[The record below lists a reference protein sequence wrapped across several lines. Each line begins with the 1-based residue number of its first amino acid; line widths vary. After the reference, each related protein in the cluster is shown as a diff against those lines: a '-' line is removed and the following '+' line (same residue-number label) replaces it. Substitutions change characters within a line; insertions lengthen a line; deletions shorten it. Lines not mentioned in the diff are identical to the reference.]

1 MSPAQPPVTKPARRR
16 GWRIFFGVFKWCR
29 VSLLLLLFVVIIIG
43 LFLNRVGLPA
53 WLERRVEEQFRASGW
68 EVKFSRLRLHWYN
81 GIVAEDLH
89 LQRTNAMRGP
99 HLFLQTAEFRLNA
112 KALRHLRL
120 EADSVMLKGGQLRW
134 ELPGTNQARRTLAL
148 DDIGGELIFRP
159 DDRWE
164 LMFLEARLL
173 GMQARLRGDL
183 TNASLIREWKLPIRR
198 PPPETTP
205 GDFWQRFLTEARK
218 VRFTGTPELNAIVY
232 GDARDLKSFDAQIKF
247 TALTAESPWGGGTNL
262 SLAVNLLPPPRSN
275 EALRV
280 DITLTAEQTR
290 HPWGMA
296 TNLNLTLVGEPSF
309 THLLPTNALG
319 LIELRGAQTRWGNA
333 DRLFV
338 ELRSSPSGTNAV
350 LNQTRF
356 DVTLEGF
363 ASELAQGES
372 VRITATSTHAAT
384 NLFPA
389 ALDAVATL
397 RDTRTPWATS
407 QWTRVDARLDL
418 PPLSELRV
426 GDTNLLW
433 PERLRNVPLSAG
445 LTFSNVIVP
454 ALGLDRAA
462 LQTRWRFPTLE
473 IESGTAT
480 AGNAADIRV
489 TVQTETRETHF
500 EANTS
505 LDPKMLAPFLGTNA
519 RPWLEVCV
527 FDSRPRL
534 RVGGKAILPASIP
547 LPDDWHDKL
556 SAVSMAGQF
565 DAGLSSCRGVPF
577 VSAHVPFTVTNLS
590 WKTTGLKIARAEG
603 SLAIIGGADQ
613 KTGDFEGVI
622 RSDFNPLAL
631 RAAFPWEQAQRVF
644 DFFEFT
650 APPHVATDVRGNWND
665 WRGLSA
671 FGTVALTNAVFRGQ
685 AVKACLARFTYTN
698 QFLSILEPVLIR
710 EGEQGL
716 ASGIGID
723 LARERL
729 FLTNAVG
736 KIEPRAVTR
745 SIGTVVDKA
754 IAPFVFELPPN
765 ARVEGVIPLNN
776 DESAADLRFEIEGGP
791 FRWQQFN
798 FPQVKAIVHWR
809 GKTLTITNL
818 QGRWCGGDVAGSLHF
833 QFTPKGQ
840 GDLFAFQVRVK
851 NADLQAMRKELMPNK
866 TNKVEGSVS
875 GELVITRADTQDW
888 KSWQGYGHARLTN
901 GLLWEIPLFGVF
913 SPLLNAFFP
922 GLGNSRAR
930 HANATYQ
937 ITNSVIYSPDLE
949 IRATAMR
956 MQYKGSV
963 DFERRVRGSMEAELL
978 RDMPAFGF
986 LISKVFWPVTKLFEY
1001 EISGTLDHP
1010 KIEQQYLVSKVFILP
1025 FQPLKTLKDIF
1036 NQLSTA
1042 EEKPAGTPP
1051 P

>member
-1 MSPAQPPVTKPARRR
+1 MSPAQPSATKPARRR

-29 VSLLLLLFVVIIIG
+29 VLLLLLIFIIVLLG

-53 WLERRVEEQFRASGW
+53 WLERRVEEQFRANGW
-68 EVKFSRLRLHWYN
+68 DLQFSRLRLHWYN
-81 GIVAEDLH
+81 GIVAEDLQ
-89 LQRTNAMRGP
+89 LQRTNAARGP
-99 HLFLQTAEFRLNA
+99 HLFLQSAEFRLNG

-164 LMFLEARLL
+164 LLFLEARLL

-198 PPPETTP
+198 PPPDVPP
-205 GDFWQRFLTEARK
+205 GDVWQRLLTEARK

-232 GDARDLKSFDAQIKF
+232 GNARDPKSFDAQIKF
-247 TALTAESPWGGGTNL
+247 TALAAESPWGGGTNL
-262 SLAVNLLPPPRSN
+262 SLAANLLPPPRSN

-333 DRLFV
+333 ERLFV

-363 ASELAQGES
+363 AGEVAQGES

-389 ALDAVATL
+389 VLDVVGTL

-407 QWTRVDARLDL
+407 QWTRVAARLDL

-426 GDTNLLW
+426 ADTNLLW

-445 LTFSNVIVP
+445 LTFSNAIVP
-454 ALGLDRAA
+454 ALELDRAA

-473 IESGTAT
+473 IESGTAA

-500 EANTS
+500 DANTS
-505 LDPKMLAPFLGTNA
+505 LDPKMLAPFVGTNA
-519 RPWLEVCV
+519 RPWLAVCG

-534 RVGGKAILPASIP
+534 QVTGKATLPASHP
-547 LPDDWHDKL
+547 ADWRNELLL
-556 SAVSMAGQF
+556 SLSMTGRF
-565 DAGLSSCRGVPF
+565 DAGPGSCRSVPF
-577 VSAHVPFTVTNLS
+577 VSVHLPFALTNLS
-590 WKTTGLKIARAEG
+590 WKTSGLKIARAEG
-603 SLAIIGGADQ
+603 SLEIIGDADQ
-613 KTGDFEGVI
+613 KTGDFDGVI
-622 RSDFNPLAL
+622 RSNFNPLPL
-631 RAAFPWEQAQRVF
+631 RAAIPLEQAQHVF

-650 APPHVATDVRGNWND
+650 VPPHIATDVRGNWND
-665 WRGLSA
+665 WKGLSA

-698 QFLSILEPVLIR
+698 LFLSILEPILIR

-736 KIEPRAVTR
+736 KIDPRAITR
-745 SIGTVVDKA
+745 SIGTVVDNA
-754 IAPFVFELPPN
+754 IAPFVFDLPPN
-765 ARVEGVIPLNN
+765 ARVEGIVPLDN
-776 DESAADLRFEIEGGP
+776 DESAAEMRFEVEGGP
-791 FRWQQFN
+791 FHWQQFH
-798 FPQVKAIVHWR
+798 FPQIKAIVLWR
-809 GKTLTITNL
+809 GRTLSITNL
-818 QGRWCGGDVAGSLHF
+818 QGRWCGGTVAGSLHF

-840 GDLFAFQVRVK
+840 GDQFGFQVRVRG
-851 NADLQAMRKELMPNK
+851 ADLQAMRKELRPWK
-866 TNKVEGSVS
+866 TNKVEGRIS

-888 KSWQGYGHARLTN
+888 KSWQGYGQTRLTD

-913 SPLLNAFFP
+913 SPVLNAFFP
-922 GLGNSRAR
+922 GLGNSRAT
-930 HANATYQ
+930 HAKTTFQ

-949 IRATAMR
+949 IRATGMR

-963 DFERRVRGSMEAELL
+963 DFEQRVRGTMEAELL
-978 RDMPAFGF
+978 RDVPAFGL
-986 LISKVFWPVTKLFEY
+986 LISKVLWPVTKLFEY
-1001 EISGTLDHP
+1001 EISGTLDDP

-1036 NQLSTA
+1036 NQLS